1 MGETEI
7 LIAKNRNGETGKA
20 GLYFDGECQRVRGLT
35 TSEVLGGARE

>member
-7 LIAKNRNGETGKA
+7 LIAKNRNGETGRV

-35 TSEVLGGARE
+35 TSEVLASAKE